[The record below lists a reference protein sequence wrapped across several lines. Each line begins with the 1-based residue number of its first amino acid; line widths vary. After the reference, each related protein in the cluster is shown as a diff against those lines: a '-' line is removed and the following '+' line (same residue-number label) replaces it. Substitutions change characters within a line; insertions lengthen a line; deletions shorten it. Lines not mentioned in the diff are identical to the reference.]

1 MSEITLKAIKVK
13 DTISFRNK
21 KEYLDFLKEIPDS
34 TELVITIS
42 SKRSLD
48 QNKLFHKLVSLCS
61 EQMGI
66 SFDEGKVWLV
76 CKFFGCTETTI
87 ENSVYTIPVSTS
99 KLNKKEFAVGL
110 TNLIIFATE
119 ELGIQLENK
128 HDILTQLKQKE

>member
-1 MSEITLKAIKVK
+1 MEKSFKTIKTK
-13 DTISFRNK
+13 DSISFRNK
-21 KEYLDFLKEIPDS
+21 KEYLDFIKEFEEGH
-34 TELVITIS
+34 ELIVTIS
-42 SKRSLD
+42 SKRTLD

-128 HDILTQLKQKE
+128 HDILTQLKQKEQ